1 MATCAAIDP
10 LVTPYVDGELAA
22 ADRILV
28 DEHLRRCPP
37 CQARCLAEQA
47 VRSLVRARKPG
58 LSAER
63 ASDALRSRC
72 EALAQVTATIG
83 GAAPASAAGQAR
95 LSRTG
100 GLASWRTRLAP
111 VALAASLV
119 LIVGGAFLYQSTSGS
134 ARALAAELAADHV
147 KCFALDDVLGTHDT
161 PAAVES
167 AMLSGFG
174 WHLTVAGQ
182 FDRAGLDLVG
192 ARRCLYTHGLVA
204 HLMYRHEGEAVSIF
218 MLPKTERSEALV
230 EVLGHQAAIWSAG
243 DRTFVLV
250 ARGSRA
256 EVQRMAAYARTALH

>member
-1 MATCAAIDP
+1 VATCAAIDP

-37 CQARCLAEQA
+37 CHARCLAEQA

-63 ASDALRSRC
+63 ASDALRARC
-72 EALAQVTATIG
+72 GALAQVTATIG

-95 LSRTG
+95 LSRSG
-100 GLASWRTRLAP
+100 PAGWRTRLAP
-111 VALAASLV
+111 IALAASLV

-182 FDRAGLDLVG
+182 FDRACLDLVG

-204 HLMYRHEGEAVSIF
+204 HLMYRHEGQAVSIF

-256 EVQRMAAYARTALH
+256 DVQRMAAYARTALH

>member
-1 MATCAAIDP
+1 VATCAAIDP

-22 ADRILV
+22 ADRVLV

-63 ASDALRSRC
+63 ASDALRARC

-83 GAAPASAAGQAR
+83 GAAPGSAAGQAR
-95 LSRTG
+95 LSRG
-100 GLASWRTRLAP
+100 GLAGWGTRLAP
-111 VALAASLV
+111 IALAASLV

-134 ARALAAELAADHV
+134 ARALAAEQAADHV
-147 KCFALDDVLGTHDT
+147 KCFALDDLLGTHDT

>member
-1 MATCAAIDP
+1 VATCAAIDP
-10 LVTPYVDGELAA
+10 LVTPYVDGELAPD
-22 ADRILV
+22 DRALV

-37 CQARCLAEQA
+37 CNARCLAEQA
-47 VRSLVRARKPG
+47 ARNLVRARRPG
-58 LSAER
+58 LGAQR
-63 ASDALRSRC
+63 ASDALRARC
-72 EALAQVTATIG
+72 ESLARASSTNG
-83 GAAPASAAGQAR
+83 GATWGFAPGEAR
-95 LSRTG
+95 SSRPG
-100 GLASWRTRLAP
+100 GLANWRARLAP
-111 VALAASLV
+111 LALAASLV
-119 LIVGGAFLYQSTSGS
+119 LIVGGAFLYQGSSGS

-147 KCFALDDVLGTHDT
+147 KCFALDDVLGTHET

-204 HLMYRHEGEAVSIF
+204 HLMYRHQGEAVSIF
-218 MLPKTERSEALV
+218 MLPKTKQSDALV

-250 ARGSRA
+250 SRGSRA
-256 EVQRMAAYARTALH
+256 EVERMATYARTTLQ